1 MLADEDLPEKARFS
15 VSAQRVAANVGDDA
29 AAKRSLEAACLVLR
43 LRLPGVFMVAFQ
55 AFFRWLVF
63 FLEEACGL
71 TRGVP
76 KKDWVLLF
84 SLKSFGSV
92 PPKPK
97 ARFFVDLVGMLIKC

>member
-15 VSAQRVAANVGDDA
+15 DSAQRVAANVGDDA

-55 AFFRWLVF
+55 AFFRWLAF
-63 FLEEACGL
+63 FLEEACGW

-76 KKDWVLLF
+76 NIVLLF

-97 ARFFVDLVGMLIKC
+97 ARFFVDLVGMF